1 MTPLATIDW
10 DAIGQLLWV
19 APIAGIAVS
28 VTYALMIVGYAR
40 ADEARRRENAGTTT
54 MAYTLLALAST
65 AAFLAVVVFGV
76 VIIVKK

>member
-1 MTPLATIDW
+1 MPGVIDW

-28 VTYALMIVGYAR
+28 ITYALMIVGYAR
-40 ADEARRRENAGTTT
+40 ADEARRPDGAGAGTA